1 MCNAQRLNYGV
12 EIGYLNNRLA
22 VNEYSSKS
30 KNGFL
35 IGGVIDLTLKNNI
48 SFESGISFV
57 RKGGEISGDK
67 LWELKS
73 PI

>member
-1 MCNAQRLNYGV
+1 MNKLLCTLLLIFVHCMCNAQRLNYGV

-35 IGGVIDLTLKNNI
+35 IGGVIDLTNYIKNQI
-48 SFESGISFV
+48 
-57 RKGGEISGDK
+57 K
-67 LWELKS
+67 
-73 PI
+73 

>member
-35 IGGVIDLTLKNNI
+35 IGGVIDLTNYIKNQI
-48 SFESGISFV
+48 
-57 RKGGEISGDK
+57 K
-67 LWELKS
+67 
-73 PI
+73 